1 MQRREN
7 LKMLNAEKIM
17 VISLGHSIIFATLSL
32 SLSLWY

>member
-7 LKMLNAEKIM
+7 LINVNAEKIM

-32 SLSLWY
+32 WY